1 MRLKIVYF
9 FPKAEVT
16 SPLTTHIDLNA
27 FKKIYDK
34 INGDP
39 HGPEVALRLLAHKIQ
54 SPQAKEALSAL
65 VVSPNF
71 LYLFSS

>member
-1 MRLKIVYF
+1 MYLLHFHSIFGVF
-9 FPKAEVT
+9 CIFKAEVT

-54 SPQAKEALSAL
+54 SPQEKEALSAL
-65 VVSPNF
+65 VVS
-71 LYLFSS
+71 